1 MTQNNQKMSRA
12 DQVRER
18 RKIEPVKRKPIPNTA
33 QVAQRNAQSSSRVT
47 SRRSYSDSGERSYV
61 NFAQKRKRMY
71 VSTGSTGSE
80 VRMPSLPR
88 INLSWRFLS
97 GTIAVIMTLGL
108 FLMKSS
114 SIFTVSAINLMGGVR
129 IPAEEISASL
139 DISGKSIVDLVPSD
153 IESEILT
160 RFSDIKSAKVS
171 ISLPA
176 NLSATIEERIPAL
189 VWLENEEPRFWVD
202 QEGYTFPIRGEAT
215 LPIQVHSNSEPPHS
229 IGYDPAQ
236 ETTLPTFDP
245 AAKEGQEPSIDPQFV
260 SAVQKINT
268 MIPTGSP
275 LLYDRESGL
284 GWTDPHGWKV
294 YFGTDLE
301 QIDLKL
307 VEYDRIVQAI
317 LDKNLQP
324 TMISLEFLR
333 APYYRM
339 E

>member
-1 MTQNNQKMSRA
+1 MTQNNQKISRA

-18 RKIEPVKRKPIPNTA
+18 RKIEPVKRKPIPNPT
-33 QVAQRNAQSSSRVT
+33 QVAQRNAQNSSRVT
-47 SRRSYSDSGERSYV
+47 SRRSYYDSGEKSYV

-97 GTIAVIMTLGL
+97 GTIAVIMALGL

-114 SIFTVSAINLMGGVR
+114 DIFTVSMINLMGGVR

-139 DISGKSIVDLVPSD
+139 DISGQSIVDVVPGD

-160 RFSDIKSAKVS
+160 KFPDIKSAKVS

-176 NLSATIEERIPAL
+176 NLSVTIEERIPAL

-202 QEGYTFPIRGEAT
+202 QEGFTFPIRGEAT
-215 LPIQVHSNSEPPHS
+215 LPIQVHSNGEPPHN
-229 IGYDPAQ
+229 IGYNPAYSSTVTNFD
-236 ETTLPTFDP
+236 TTSEESREL
-245 AAKEGQEPSIDPQFV
+245 SVDPQFV
-260 SAVQKINT
+260 SAVQKINS
-268 MIPTGSP
+268 MIPAGSP
-275 LLYDRESGL
+275 LLFDRESGL